1 MALNFLNNSTLNGTF
16 TVSGNTTL
24 STIPSVGSNTDK
36 FLMSNNG
43 LISFATAAEVL
54 TYIGGAPASGGD
66 YLPLAGGTMDSGA
79 NISMSGTLF
88 ITSSIPRI
96 IFNDSDGTNQI
107 GEVFASN
114 GNIFFDS
121 RDGND
126 YGSFSFVRTNN
137 TGSLTAMDITS
148 ADGDVRF
155 FNSIQA
161 SGYIKHLGDT
171 NTAFGFPANN
181 TIAFDTNNSERMRI
195 NSAGAIRFNAY
206 GAGTLVTDADGNITV
221 SSGGSGTVTGITEGP
236 GITVT
241 ASATSPTVSVDYAGS
256 DSLVMEAADAVPDQD
271 DYIIFG
277 ADSSGGG
284 DTNKIQFTDVNL
296 SLFNNDSGFT
306 SNAGTVTSVGS
317 GTGLTGGPFTVSGS
331 IAVDY
336 VGTDSIIKAAPTASA
351 SILTSDFLLI
361 ATSNGNVYETTF
373 SNLPL
378 DNYNRWRV
386 QANTGLVYNVTSD
399 TNVDFI
405 GGTNIS
411 TSTGTQAGGLT
422 VTINNDLT
430 NNNQLTNGAGYIT
443 ASSTNTLTNKSGL
456 ISQWTNDSGYV
467 TGGGSIGDY
476 LPLAGGTMTG
486 KAVFPSA
493 IASRPQLPGGFIA
506 IDTGD
511 ADVDIWGISR
521 DYYPSNPTT
530 ANAWGLKW
538 GSSPNQFQWVGAG
551 VNRITF
557 DLDQGNIVTLGNITL
572 SGGGARTI
580 QSGGDIALKTSTG
593 DYAFYGAANG
603 NTNLYY
609 NGLQKLRTGS
619 VGVVVTGNIELSTIA
634 NETSAAGKFLVPDS
648 NGVVKYR
655 TGAQVLSDIAALPLA
670 GGTMSGNI
678 AMANFNITGVNQL
691 VINDPGEG
699 IVFTGTASMILAAID
714 DATDSILRL
723 QNSTQFNLN
732 STARITG
739 LVNPTGAQ
747 DAATKNYVDTEVGNI
762 PSGLSFEGN
771 WNASTDSPSLAGTTP
786 GNGIFYIVSVAGS
799 TNLSGITDWEIGDW
813 AVFVSNGAGT
823 DAWQKVDNSSTL
835 SGLGAAGKVAFWSTT
850 SNVSFNNNFSYDGSN
865 LTAPR
870 LRVGAGTD
878 GYFYSD
884 TAGRTAFASGDFYI
898 QSSVNNYYNYATNI
912 YLGDTTGD
920 SVLFRG
926 STITGTSW
934 GITPAGAAT
943 FGNSLTVAGNQYF
956 NGEFIEGDGKEMFK
970 YNDDWLRIN
979 EDNDFSSG
987 IYCGTGVLRTDGA
1000 FQVGSSGTKFLVTAA
1015 GAVTAE
1021 STLTLDNGQIVLG
1034 GTGRIQGVNTVS
1046 ASTDAANKAYVD
1058 AHGGGLGPFLPIAN
1072 PTFTGTLTG
1081 PAATI
1086 TTVTGALVGNAT
1098 TASSAAQVTINY
1110 NNNSNANYQLLW
1122 GSGNNVYGTGGV
1134 YVNPN
1139 SNNVYATTFTGALTG
1154 NATTATTATTAGT
1167 LTHNTNRTDSTS
1179 YPVTWMSGS
1188 PSPAYSC
1195 AAVTI
1200 TSSVGQVNAT
1210 TFNGALTGNAT
1221 SASLLQNYGG
1231 FTTQGGNGTVNYVYA
1246 INSTQ
1251 TGLFAASDNSNS
1263 ILTLN
1268 RHPGN
1273 YYSQLGFSSN
1283 GNLYYRKFSNV
1294 AINTTQGWNQIAFTS
1309 SLSGYLP
1316 VNNPTFTGTLTGP
1329 AATITTVTGA
1339 LAGNADTAT
1348 LAANSTLAGGLAI
1361 ESGQTNNGVNK
1372 IVRTTVNGYVNF
1384 GWINS
1389 ASGATTS
1396 TITRITASNDA
1407 YLRYVTPATFRTQIT
1422 DPYYAPASG
1431 SGSYLPVANPTFT
1444 GTLTGPLAVVTG
1456 NIKAGSLSDDTFTR
1470 FTNPDGAS
1478 YVTQASSV
1486 TGAIAIT
1493 LPIWGAPMVR
1503 MTIKIYEYA
1512 TNESFTV
1519 SCGGHTSGTNW
1530 YNPFAYIVGNPS
1542 KDRRFTVRF
1551 GRSASSLLP
1560 VVYIGEL
1567 ASTWSY
1573 PQVWVTDVQ
1582 VGFASISASWASG
1595 WSIAF
1600 RTGSYENVTQT
1611 ISNSQVGYQQT
1622 ANTANSVVLRDS
1634 SGNFSAGTITASLSG
1649 NASTVTNGV
1658 YTTGNQTIG
1667 GSKSFSATVLTSSAQ
1682 SRNKFSVWSNS
1693 TEYTIGMMAGYT
1705 YGGLGNEYAMSFQ
1718 MNNNSARGFWWG
1730 DVDHTNAQGAMA
1742 LTTNGLLT
1750 VANAIRLGYGETDTT
1765 SPGGTFALNVSG
1777 AGLFTGLVSG
1787 ITPTASANFTTKG
1800 YVDAAVAGVP
1810 QGDVTGTG
1818 TNDVLPM
1825 WNAAGTGIE
1834 DSPFAM
1840 GNVDQYSSNTD
1851 LIIKSNIGHHGNLT
1865 TYFGF
1870 INTNT
1875 FRVTLNNAPY
1885 LTSTVADT
1893 YFAHAVRVGATN
1905 GVGIYSSNPA
1915 NIVRITESNSNIKIS
1930 TIPNATSDTDKFL
1943 VSDSGEIKYRTGAEV
1958 RSDIGAGTG
1967 DGDVTGITVS
1977 NGITGS
1983 SLTGPVPAIS
1993 MSGTYAGNFN
2003 FSTNNF
2009 LVGGTY
2015 ASNSYD
2021 TSAAGVRILL
2031 GGGNSDSLSNYYI
2044 GTNLENFG
2052 GNYTKLDLAWH
2063 TGIRMGAQ
2071 AVYGGTRIYD
2081 SEDFGTVL
2089 FSVGTSGTNVAV
2101 TNNLTIGSDLTVSGG
2116 DITLGGISG
2125 KISGVVTVLS
2135 GTDATSKTYV
2145 DGAISTA
2152 GNAFLPKAGGVMSGK
2167 IGRSSAITGFLE
2179 GSYNNVGDNATNSN
2193 PIYTI
2198 GSSYNP
2204 AATTLSNMYGIGY
2217 TNAASSSFVSLTG
2230 AAGWGMYVAADG
2242 DARIFLDG
2250 SNGRISASGTI
2261 YAPNATITTVTGN
2274 LTGTASN
2281 ATLAANSTL
2290 AGGLAIGSG
2299 VNNSANQI
2307 VRTNS
2312 AGYADFGWINSV
2324 SGVTTSTITRITAS
2338 NDAYLR
2344 YVTPATFRSQVIAPY
2359 FAPSSTVSGVTSIA
2373 TTSPI
2378 LGGTITGTGTLSL
2391 KVPVSGAWHNG
2402 GVAIVGAVTEVGR
2415 YIDFHT
2421 SNTGT
2426 SDYDIR
2432 LDANGSELN
2441 CSGNIR
2447 SQGNLEA
2454 VGNIVAGRAKFTSGT
2469 AALPSFS
2476 FTSDP
2481 DTGLSNPAAN
2491 TMQLSTGGSY
2501 RWSVNNFATVIY
2513 QDVGIGVTPLAKF
2526 HVNGV
2531 SLVRSSTGVGDFYL
2545 GNKATAN
2552 HFRFHTNN
2560 SNTYFDMNCGNVYW
2574 RQGSSSR
2581 YTFFP
2586 STANMTVNGTITQNS
2601 DIRIKENVIEIGDC
2615 ISKVQAMR
2623 GVYYNRTDFNTEV
2636 TKVGVIAQEV
2646 EAVLPEL
2653 ILESPDDGFKSV
2665 AYSELTA
2672 VLINAIKEQQEII
2685 EDLKTRITKLE
2696 K

>member
-195 NSAGAIRFNAY
+195 NSVGAIRFNAY
-206 GAGTLVTDADGNITV
+206 GAGTLVTDVDGNITV

-241 ASATSPTVSVDYAGS
+241 ASATSPTVAVDYIGT

-277 ADSSGGG
+277 ADSSGSG

-317 GTGLTGGPFTVSGS
+317 GAGLTGGPFTVSGS

-386 QANTGLVYNVTSD
+386 QANTGSVYNVVSD

-430 NNNQLTNGAGYIT
+430 NNTQLTNGAGYIT

-476 LPLAGGTMTG
+476 LPLAGGTMANTNLVTNMNADLLDGINSTSFLRSDAADTADQRIVFSANASNNWDTIATASGSQGGLEVFNMGSGNDAFMAFHAGADFAFYFGIDADNNQLSVGGWSMGANKYKVWSGYNDGAGSGLDADLLDAQQGSYYLDYNNATNKPTIVSQVTSGNTSTITVGGGSTTPTIAANTG
-486 KAVFPSA
+486 AVSSGSANLATGAQIQTAINTATTGVLSYQGTWNASTNSPALASGVGTPGYYYIVSTAGSTNLDGITDWAVGDWAVFSDLA
-493 IASRPQLPGGFIA
+493 TDAWQK
-506 IDTGD
+506 IDNTQVGNVTGSGANQRLAFWNSTSNITSDEELTWDGVNLNIGTFAGTGD
-511 ADVDIWGISR
+511 CELRLFGSTPNNSFSTLKTTNGNLHIDSDNGHSIYLNYYLGGSISVVIG
-521 DYYPSNPTT
+521 NG
-530 ANAWGLKW
+530 AG
-538 GSSPNQFQWVGAG
+538 GSSGTQFYANGTVSTGGDLTVGG
-551 VNRITF
+551 G
-557 DLDQGNIVTLGNITL
+557 DITL
-572 SGGGARTI
+572 SGSGARSI

-619 VGVVVTGNIELSTIA
+619 VGVVVTGNIELLTIA

-655 TGAQVLSDIAALPLA
+655 TAAEVLSDIGGAPATGGSYLPLA
-670 GGTMSGNI
+670 GGNMTGQINAQTINFDGIVNSSAAGGLIGRNHAYDTLELKGYGSEMMIGSQGTHLHVNYRTCNNGAASSTPTDWFWRAGSSTSFSNHSFGTVTATGLKVDTFSNNAGNLIFSAGNTTTGAARSLNLRISGPTGDPSASDDTNSTGITWGQRTDSTPYYIIYPQIENYNSSGNYSKLTL
-678 AMANFNITGVNQL
+678 AWHTG
-691 VINDPGEG
+691 IKIG
-699 IVFTGTASMILAAID
+699 
-714 DATDSILRL
+714 
-723 QNSTQFNLN
+723 
-732 STARITG
+732 
-739 LVNPTGAQ
+739 
-747 DAATKNYVDTEVGNI
+747 AATNYG
-762 PSGLSFEGN
+762 
-771 WNASTDSPSLAGTTP
+771 GT
-786 GNGIFYIVSVAGS
+786 
-799 TNLSGITDWEIGDW
+799 
-813 AVFVSNGAGT
+813 
-823 DAWQKVDNSSTL
+823 
-835 SGLGAAGKVAFWSTT
+835 
-850 SNVSFNNNFSYDGSN
+850 
-865 LTAPR
+865 R
-870 LRVGAGTD
+870 
-878 GYFYSD
+878 FYSNSPD
-884 TAGRTAFASGDFYI
+884 
-898 QSSVNNYYNYATNI
+898 V
-912 YLGDTTGD
+912 
-920 SVLFRG
+920 
-926 STITGTSW
+926 
-934 GITPAGAAT
+934 AGAAVILNVGV
-943 FGNSLTVAGNQYF
+943 GNSNIGVVNNLTVGGQA
-956 NGEFIEGDGKEMFK
+956 
-970 YNDDWLRIN
+970 
-979 EDNDFSSG
+979 
-987 IYCGTGVLRTDGA
+987 TGPAPTTTT
-1000 FQVGSSGTKFLVTAA
+1000 SY
-1015 GAVTAE
+1015 
-1021 STLTLDNGQIVLG
+1021 
-1034 GTGRIQGVNTVS
+1034 
-1046 ASTDAANKAYVD
+1046 ANKAYVD
-1058 AHGGGLGPFLPIAN
+1058 AHGGGVGPFLPIAN

-1081 PAATI
+1081 PTAVVTGNIKAGSLTDNAFTRFTNPDGATYI
-1086 TTVTGALVGNAT
+1086 TSASSVTGAIEIIMPVTSWTGMFSFNVEVYEYSTNKSFTLKVGGHLSGTTWYNVFSYLVSNPGANNNYNIRFGRNAAGNAVVYVGELAET
-1098 TASSAAQVTINY
+1098 WSYPQVWVTNLVWGYSGSNVAYASGWDVNFKTAFEGVTQTRTASQVGYQQTANTA
-1110 NNNSNANYQLLW
+1110 NSVVLRD
-1122 GSGNNVYGTGGV
+1122 GSGNFSAGTIT
-1134 YVNPN
+1134 
-1139 SNNVYATTFTGALTG
+1139 AALSG
-1154 NATTATTATTAGT
+1154 NATTATNASYASR
-1167 LTHNTNRTDSTS
+1167 LTHNANRTDSAS
-1179 YPVTWMSGS
+1179 YPVIWMETGS
-1188 PSPAYSC
+1188 TSPAYSC

-1210 TFNGALTGNAT
+1210 TFNGALTGNA
-1221 SASLLQNYGG
+1221 
-1231 FTTQGGNGTVNYVYA
+1231 
-1246 INSTQ
+1246 
-1251 TGLFAASDNSNS
+1251 
-1263 ILTLN
+1263 
-1268 RHPGN
+1268 
-1273 YYSQLGFSSN
+1273 
-1283 GNLYYRKFSNV
+1283 
-1294 AINTTQGWNQIAFTS
+1294 
-1309 SLSGYLP
+1309 
-1316 VNNPTFTGTLTGP
+1316 
-1329 AATITTVTGA
+1329 
-1339 LAGNADTAT
+1339 
-1348 LAANSTLAGGLAI
+1348 
-1361 ESGQTNNGVNK
+1361 
-1372 IVRTTVNGYVNF
+1372 
-1384 GWINS
+1384 
-1389 ASGATTS
+1389 
-1396 TITRITASNDA
+1396 
-1407 YLRYVTPATFRTQIT
+1407 
-1422 DPYYAPASG
+1422 
-1431 SGSYLPVANPTFT
+1431 
-1444 GTLTGPLAVVTG
+1444 
-1456 NIKAGSLSDDTFTR
+1456 
-1470 FTNPDGAS
+1470 
-1478 YVTQASSV
+1478 
-1486 TGAIAIT
+1486 
-1493 LPIWGAPMVR
+1493 
-1503 MTIKIYEYA
+1503 
-1512 TNESFTV
+1512 
-1519 SCGGHTSGTNW
+1519 
-1530 YNPFAYIVGNPS
+1530 
-1542 KDRRFTVRF
+1542 
-1551 GRSASSLLP
+1551 
-1560 VVYIGEL
+1560 
-1567 ASTWSY
+1567 
-1573 PQVWVTDVQ
+1573 
-1582 VGFASISASWASG
+1582 
-1595 WSIAF
+1595 
-1600 RTGSYENVTQT
+1600 
-1611 ISNSQVGYQQT
+1611 
-1622 ANTANSVVLRDS
+1622 
-1634 SGNFSAGTITASLSG
+1634 
-1649 NASTVTNGV
+1649 STVTNGV
-1658 YTTGNQTIG
+1658 YITGTQTITG
-1667 GSKSFSATVLTSSAQ
+1667 LKVFDDFHLQMPSKTVANFNDLNNSSSEIRLFNVYNLATASTGMLSTYGTLFQINGQASHDKTQFAFNGSNGSIQYRKSWYPNTAWTSFRTIWDSNNDGAGSGLDADLLDGQQGSYYVNTATTQSIAGAKTFTSTPI
-1682 SRNKFSVWSNS
+1682 SVTRSTADNS
-1693 TEYTIGMMAGYT
+1693 TYLATTEFVKNQGYITGSYLPLAGGTMTGPLVNRRINLNRSAGAGGQLWYSSSYTSWQNYMNPGGGGAGYGANITAPTGTYVTSWALRSFIEGASGYGWTWEQGTASSTTPSIVAELSSTSGNFKTIGNIYAS
-1705 YGGLGNEYAMSFQ
+1705 GG
-1718 MNNNSARGFWWG
+1718 NSTQWNT
-1730 DVDHTNAQGAMA
+1730 HTSNTGTISSINA
-1742 LTTNGLLT
+1742 TTNGGALGTSNTLT
-1750 VANAIRLGYGETDTT
+1750 GN
-1765 SPGGTFALNVSG
+1765 GTMTLAWQGN
-1777 AGLFTGLVSG
+1777 
-1787 ITPTASANFTTKG
+1787 TAS
-1800 YVDAAVAGVP
+1800 YVRGDGSLATFPSIP
-1810 QGDVTGTG
+1810 Q
-1818 TNDVLPM
+1818 
-1825 WNAAGTGIE
+1825 
-1834 DSPFAM
+1834 
-1840 GNVDQYSSNTD
+1840 
-1851 LIIKSNIGHHGNLT
+1851 
-1865 TYFGF
+1865 
-1870 INTNT
+1870 
-1875 FRVTLNNAPY
+1875 
-1885 LTSTVADT
+1885 
-1893 YFAHAVRVGATN
+1893 
-1905 GVGIYSSNPA
+1905 
-1915 NIVRITESNSNIKIS
+1915 
-1930 TIPNATSDTDKFL
+1930 
-1943 VSDSGEIKYRTGAEV
+1943 
-1958 RSDIGAGTG
+1958 
-1967 DGDVTGITVS
+1967 GDVTGITVS

-2003 FSTNNF
+2003 FTTNNF

-2021 TSAAGVRILL
+2021 TTAAGVRILL

-2044 GTNLENFG
+2044 GTNSENFG

-2071 AVYGGTRIYD
+2071 ASYGGVRIFD

-2089 FSVGTSGTNVAV
+2089 FSVGTSGTGVVVSN
-2101 TNNLTIGSDLTVSGG
+2101 TLTVTGG
-2116 DITLGGISG
+2116 NIVLGGISG
-2125 KISGVVTVLS
+2125 RIQGVVSVLS
-2135 GTDATSKTYV
+2135 GSDATSKTYV
-2145 DGAISTA
+2145 DG
-2152 GNAFLPKAGGVMSGK
+2152 NFLPKANPTF
-2167 IGRSSAITGFLE
+2167 TG
-2179 GSYNNVGDNATNSN
+2179 T
-2193 PIYTI
+2193 
-2198 GSSYNP
+2198 
-2204 AATTLSNMYGIGY
+2204 
-2217 TNAASSSFVSLTG
+2217 LTG
-2230 AAGWGMYVAADG
+2230 PA
-2242 DARIFLDG
+2242 
-2250 SNGRISASGTI
+2250 
-2261 YAPNATITTVTGN
+2261 ATITTVTGALAGN
-2274 LTGTASN
+2274 ASTSTTFSTGRTNYKGATDGAVAGQLMWKEYGNNHTIFDASDSTSPSGGSVNNTNSNTAWSATYPTLMGWNGSSTYGVRVDSARLADN
-2281 ATLAANSTL
+2281 ATL
-2290 AGGLAIGSG
+2290 AGGLAIESGQTNNG
-2299 VNNSANQI
+2299 VNKI
-2307 VRTNS
+2307 VRTSVN
-2312 AGYADFGWINSV
+2312 GYVNFGWINSA
-2324 SGVTTSTITRITAS
+2324 SGATTSTITRITAS

-2378 LGGTITGTGTLSL
+2378 LGGTITGAGTLSL

-2491 TMQLSTGGSY
+2491 TIQLSTGGSY
-2501 RWSVNNFATVIY
+2501 RWSVNNSATVIY
-2513 QDVGIGVTPLAKF
+2513 QNVGIGVTPLAKF
-2526 HVNGV
+2526 HVNGT
-2531 SLVRSSTGVGDFYL
+2531 SLVRTSTGVGDFYL
-2545 GNKATAN
+2545 GNVGTAN

-2560 SNTYFDMNCGNVYW
+2560 SNTYFDMNCGNIYW

-2601 DIRIKENVIEIGDC
+2601 DIRIKENVVEIGDC

-2623 GVYYNRTDFNTEV
+2623 GVYYNRTDFNTKV

-2653 ILESPDDGFKSV
+2653 ILESPEDGFKSV